1 MLARREHS
9 RHELAVK
16 LMAKGFSEGIVQDL
30 VMQLGL
36 ENLVSDERFVEA
48 MLHSRIQRGY
58 GPARIAQELRQKG
71 VDEELVER
79 RVDFFSRQWLE
90 RVREVWRK
98 KYGDTLPD
106 EPRERAKQMRF
117 LQSRGFTVEQ
127 ILHVMHGRKRD

>member
-16 LMAKGFSEGIVQDL
+16 LIAKGFGENVVQDL

-36 ENLVSDERFVEA
+36 ENLVSDERFAEA

-58 GPARIAQELRQKG
+58 GPARIAQELRKKG

-117 LQSRGFTVEQ
+117 LQSRGFTAEQ
-127 ILHVMHGRKRD
+127 ILHVMHGRKWD